1 MRNRGLF
8 LNKYLQAYV
17 SNAKIFER
25 ERFFDDKNFVNY
37 NQRYNINCSSTTF
50 PFLFRNGSGAVFM
63 VAKPCVMAGNRDR
76 CKKPDRRER
85 RGDNERNPGRGR
97 AFNIRA
103 TQRYFSPRG
112 RWTDILNTEGNVK
125 RYLDGD

>member
-1 MRNRGLF
+1 M
-8 LNKYLQAYV
+8 
-17 SNAKIFER
+17 
-25 ERFFDDKNFVNY
+25 
-37 NQRYNINCSSTTF
+37 
-50 PFLFRNGSGAVFM
+50 FM
-63 VAKPCVMAGNRDR
+63 VAKPCVMAGNCDR